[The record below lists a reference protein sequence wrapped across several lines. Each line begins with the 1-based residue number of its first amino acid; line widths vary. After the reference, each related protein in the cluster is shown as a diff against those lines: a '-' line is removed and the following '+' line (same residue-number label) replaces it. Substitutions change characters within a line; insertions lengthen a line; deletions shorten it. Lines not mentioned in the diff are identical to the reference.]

1 MGDSYMTLPC
11 LGSATSAGATQR
23 AAPIAHVLQFAR
35 LASGAYETLADGL
48 ERGKRDD
55 GVAAVSFVV
64 TVDLLVAIAV
74 QQSLDAK
81 PILLVS

>member
-1 MGDSYMTLPC
+1 LLHLRDLGLLRRRLGARACCNCWVCASYVF
-11 LGSATSAGATQR
+11 SETQADKSSPANGM
-23 AAPIAHVLQFAR
+23 AAI
-35 LASGAYETLADGL
+35 
-48 ERGKRDD
+48 
-55 GVAAVSFVV
+55 AAVSFAV